1 MICYRERGYLLGM
14 YGLYLQS
21 STVYAN
27 HYLFS
32 STEYNYQ
39 VPTMPYCTVPTCL
52 RAFIVYKLRTSSRIQ
67 HVQLHRAI
75 P

>member
-1 MICYRERGYLLGM
+1 M

-27 HYLFS
+27 YYPFS

-39 VPTMPYCTVPTCL
+39 VPTIPYGTVGTYL
-52 RAFIVYKLRTSSRIQ
+52 FARVYSL
-67 HVQLHRAI
+67 
-75 P
+75 